1 MEKHLIEE
9 LLNHGFTLKKIK
21 SIIEKTEATHEH
33 NLNETTTANTCGLRT
48 IKCQGC
54 HKTFFEDKFML
65 NKTNKRYRSC
75 INCVM
80 RARETRAKDKQT
92 DKTQDEDIK
101 HKIISKHDILA
112 ICDTEP
118 IEEQIKLLEEKQQ
131 VEQQLPVKQ
140 PTKPKVKKKKDEP
153 NPMNIYNNIQPNSS
167 IQDYENI
174 EPQLVFYKLF

>member
-1 MEKHLIEE
+1 
-9 LLNHGFTLKKIK
+9 
-21 SIIEKTEATHEH
+21 
-33 NLNETTTANTCGLRT
+33 
-48 IKCQGC
+48 
-54 HKTFFEDKFML
+54 
-65 NKTNKRYRSC
+65 
-75 INCVM
+75 M

-101 HKIISKHDILA
+101 HKIISRREILA
-112 ICDTEP
+112 ICNTEP
-118 IEEQIKLLEEKQQ
+118 IDLKFQKMLEEKPQ